1 MDGKKVD
8 RILDIYTRLL
18 SGKKVNLTEIAYEYG
33 VSERSVQRDINDIRN
48 FYDNEASSD
57 GYENNV
63 KYISEKK
70 SYILENTFKASLSN
84 SEILAICKILLQT
97 RPFTKDEMTSLLER
111 LIECC
116 VPEANRKMVGELIA
130 NEAFHYAEPKHKKK
144 FIDDMWKVAEAIATA
159 NFIEIHY
166 KKTDETVVVRKL
178 KPLAIMFSEHYF
190 YLTAFID
197 DEDTIREKFDVL
209 NDSFPT
215 IYRID
220 RITKLKV
227 LDKKFHIP
235 YSSRFE
241 EGEFLK
247 RIQFM
252 YGGKLRRIKF
262 KCEKNSLEAI
272 LDRLPTANI
281 VSEKEGKY
289 LLLAEVFGDGVDMW
303 IRSQGDRIEIVE

>member
-1 MDGKKVD
+1 VDGKKVD

-178 KPLAIMFSEHYF
+178 KFLAIMFSEHYF

-289 LLLAEVFGDGVDMW
+289 LILAEVFGDGVDMW

>member
-18 SGKKVNLTEIAYEYG
+18 SGKKVNLTEIAYEYR

-159 NFIEIHY
+159 NFIEINY

-281 VSEKEGKY
+281 VSEKAGKY
-289 LLLAEVFGDGVDMW
+289 LIQAEVFGDGVDMW
-303 IRSQGDRIEIVE
+303 IRSQGDRIELVE

>member
-116 VPEANRKMVGELIA
+116 VPEVNRKMVGELIA

-144 FIDDMWKVAEAIATA
+144 FIDDMWKVAEAISTA

-289 LLLAEVFGDGVDMW
+289 LILAEVFGDGVDMW
-303 IRSQGDRIEIVE
+303 IRSQGDRIELVE

>member
-144 FIDDMWKVAEAIATA
+144 FIDDMWKVAEAISTA
-159 NFIEIHY
+159 NYIEIHY
-166 KKTDETVVVRKL
+166 KKTDDTVVVRKL

-289 LLLAEVFGDGVDMW
+289 LILAEVFGDGVDMW

>member
-1 MDGKKVD
+1 MDGKMVD

-116 VPEANRKMVGELIA
+116 VPEANRKIVGELIA

-144 FIDDMWKVAEAIATA
+144 FIDDMWKVAEAISTA
-159 NFIEIHY
+159 NFIEINY

-281 VSEKEGKY
+281 VSEKAGKY
-289 LLLAEVFGDGVDMW
+289 LIHAEVFGDGVDMW
-303 IRSQGDRIEIVE
+303 IRSQGDRIELVE

>member
-70 SYILENTFKASLSN
+70 SYVLENTFKASLSN

-159 NFIEIHY
+159 NFIEINY

-197 DEDTIREKFDVL
+197 DEDTVREKFDVL

-289 LLLAEVFGDGVDMW
+289 LILAEVFGDGVDMW
-303 IRSQGDRIEIVE
+303 IRSQGDRIELVE

>member
-57 GYENNV
+57 GYENYV

-159 NFIEIHY
+159 NFIEINY

-262 KCEKNSLEAI
+262 KCKKNSLEAI

-289 LLLAEVFGDGVDMW
+289 LILAEVFGDGVDMW
-303 IRSQGDRIEIVE
+303 IRSQGDRIELVE

>member
-18 SGKKVNLTEIAYEYG
+18 SGKKVNKTEMAHKYG

-48 FYDNEASSD
+48 FCDNEASTD
-57 GYENNV
+57 GYENYV
-63 KYISEKK
+63 KYSSEKK
-70 SYILENTFKASLSN
+70 SYALENTFKASLSN

-97 RPFTKDEMTSLLER
+97 RPFTNEEMTSLLQR

-116 VPEANRKMVGELIA
+116 VPAANRKMVSELIA
-130 NEAFHYAEPKHKKK
+130 NEAFHYVEPKHKKK
-144 FIDDMWKVAEAIATA
+144 FIEDMWKVAEAISTA

-166 KKTDETVVVRKL
+166 KKTDDTVVERKL

-197 DEDTIREKFDVL
+197 DEDKVREKFDVL

-220 RITKLKV
+220 RINKIRV

-252 YGGKLRRIKF
+252 YGGRLRRIKF
-262 KCEKNSLEAI
+262 RCEKNNLEAI
-272 LDRLPTANI
+272 LDRLPTAKI
-281 VSEKEGKY
+281 LSQKAGKY
-289 LLLAEVFGDGVDMW
+289 LIQAEVFGDGVDMW
-303 IRSQGDRIEIVE
+303 IRSQGDRIELVE

>member
-57 GYENNV
+57 GYENYV

-70 SYILENTFKASLSN
+70 SYVLENTFKASLSN

-159 NFIEIHY
+159 NFIEINY

-289 LLLAEVFGDGVDMW
+289 LILAEVFGDGVDMW
-303 IRSQGDRIEIVE
+303 IRSQGDRIELVE

>member
-159 NFIEIHY
+159 NFIEINY

-281 VSEKEGKY
+281 VSEKAGKY
-289 LLLAEVFGDGVDMW
+289 LIQAEVFGDGVDMW
-303 IRSQGDRIEIVE
+303 IRSQGDRIELVE

>member
-8 RILDIYTRLL
+8 RIIDIYTRLL

-70 SYILENTFKASLSN
+70 SYVLENTFKASLSN

-159 NFIEIHY
+159 NFIEINY

-289 LLLAEVFGDGVDMW
+289 LILAEVFGDGVDMW
-303 IRSQGDRIEIVE
+303 IRSQGDRIELVE

>member
-70 SYILENTFKASLSN
+70 SYVLENTFKASLSN

-130 NEAFHYAEPKHKKK
+130 NEAFHYAEPRHKKK

-159 NFIEIHY
+159 NFIEINY

-289 LLLAEVFGDGVDMW
+289 LILAEVFGDGVDMW

>member
-1 MDGKKVD
+1 M
-8 RILDIYTRLL
+8 
-18 SGKKVNLTEIAYEYG
+18 TEIAYEYG

-57 GYENNV
+57 GYENYV

-159 NFIEIHY
+159 NFIEINY

-281 VSEKEGKY
+281 VSEKAGKY
-289 LLLAEVFGDGVDMW
+289 LIHAEVFGDGVDMW
-303 IRSQGDRIEIVE
+303 IRSQGDRIELVE

>member
-57 GYENNV
+57 GYENYV

-159 NFIEIHY
+159 NFIEINY

-289 LLLAEVFGDGVDMW
+289 LILAEVFGDGVDMW
-303 IRSQGDRIEIVE
+303 IRSQGDRIELVE

>member
-70 SYILENTFKASLSN
+70 SYVLENTFKASLSN

-159 NFIEIHY
+159 NFIEINY

-289 LLLAEVFGDGVDMW
+289 LILAEVFGDGVDMW
-303 IRSQGDRIEIVE
+303 IRSQGDRIELVE

>member
-1 MDGKKVD
+1 M
-8 RILDIYTRLL
+8 
-18 SGKKVNLTEIAYEYG
+18 
-33 VSERSVQRDINDIRN
+33 
-48 FYDNEASSD
+48 
-57 GYENNV
+57 
-63 KYISEKK
+63 
-70 SYILENTFKASLSN
+70 
-84 SEILAICKILLQT
+84 
-97 RPFTKDEMTSLLER
+97 ER

-289 LLLAEVFGDGVDMW
+289 LILAEVFGDGVDMW

>member
-178 KPLAIMFSEHYF
+178 KFLAIMFSEHYF

-289 LLLAEVFGDGVDMW
+289 LILAEVFGDGVDMW

>member
-18 SGKKVNLTEIAYEYG
+18 SGKKVNLTDIAYEYG

-144 FIDDMWKVAEAIATA
+144 FIDDMWKVAEAISTA
-159 NFIEIHY
+159 NFIEINY

-289 LLLAEVFGDGVDMW
+289 LILAEVFGDGVDMW
-303 IRSQGDRIEIVE
+303 IRSQGDRIELVE

>member
-57 GYENNV
+57 GYENYV

-159 NFIEIHY
+159 NFIEINY
-166 KKTDETVVVRKL
+166 KKTDETVVIRKL

-289 LLLAEVFGDGVDMW
+289 LILAEVFGDGVDMW
-303 IRSQGDRIEIVE
+303 IRSQGDRIELVE

>member
-57 GYENNV
+57 GYENYV

-144 FIDDMWKVAEAIATA
+144 FIDDMWKVAEAISTA
-159 NFIEIHY
+159 NFIEINY

-289 LLLAEVFGDGVDMW
+289 LILAEVFGDGVDMW

>member
-1 MDGKKVD
+1 VDGKKVD

-57 GYENNV
+57 GYENYV

-159 NFIEIHY
+159 NFIEINY

-289 LLLAEVFGDGVDMW
+289 LILAEVFGDGVDMW
-303 IRSQGDRIEIVE
+303 IRSQGDRIELVE

>member
-159 NFIEIHY
+159 NFIEINY

-289 LLLAEVFGDGVDMW
+289 LILAEVFGDGVDMW
-303 IRSQGDRIEIVE
+303 IRSQGDRIELVE

>member
-144 FIDDMWKVAEAIATA
+144 FIDDMWNVAEAIATA
-159 NFIEIHY
+159 NSIEIHY

-289 LLLAEVFGDGVDMW
+289 LILAEVFGDGVDMW